1 MKTNLLFLL
10 MLSALPLHAQTSL
23 KLPSSRLKVKVETVV
38 GHKRVV
44 VGRRVAMPANEA
56 VAAQALTMVNQGEFL
71 CDVKIDQFHHNSAD
85 GFNMLYG
92 LENCE
97 KY

>member
-1 MKTNLLFLL
+1 MKTFLTLILL
-10 MLSALPLHAQTSL
+10 MSTRPLQAQTSL
-23 KLPSSRLKVKVETVV
+23 RLPSSRLKVRVETVV

-44 VGRRVAMPANEA
+44 VGRRIAMPANEA
-56 VAAQALTMVNQGEFL
+56 VAAQALTMVNLGDFL
-71 CDVKIDQFHHNSAD
+71 CDVKIDLFHHKSAD

-97 KY
+97 RY